1 LKKLA
6 NKIACLSDVPLEAL
20 HSEIPDDK
28 PQLESSE
35 PFAKWYLPVLLKIL
49 LTHVVFGNECITM

>member
-35 PFAKWYLPVLLKIL
+35 PFAKWYLPVLLKNL
-49 LTHVVFGNECITM
+49 VNSTGFYK